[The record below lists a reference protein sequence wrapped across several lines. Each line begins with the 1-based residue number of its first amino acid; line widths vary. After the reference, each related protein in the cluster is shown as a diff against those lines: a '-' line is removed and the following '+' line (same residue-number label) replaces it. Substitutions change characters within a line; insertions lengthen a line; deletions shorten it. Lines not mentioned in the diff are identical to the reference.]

1 MAYIVAVVEGNR
13 KALSNERTWI
23 ESGDFMIFENRIS
36 ARRFI
41 TDNFVSFLSSGAVT
55 GITVKES
62 A

>member
-41 TDNFVSFLSSGAVT
+41 TDNFVSLLSSGAVT